1 MDASPT
7 VATLV
12 YRRRQH
18 LISLSEI
25 PDGHD
30 TSAAPRTIA
39 GYNVVSWSEAG
50 VNYWAVSDVSE
61 PELDAFAKAFRT
73 ASSG

>member
-1 MDASPT
+1 
-7 VATLV
+7 
-12 YRRRQH
+12 
-18 LISLSEI
+18 
-25 PDGHD
+25 
-30 TSAAPRTIA
+30 
-39 GYNVVSWSEAG
+39 

>member
-1 MDASPT
+1 
-7 VATLV
+7 
-12 YRRRQH
+12 
-18 LISLSEI
+18 
-25 PDGHD
+25 
-30 TSAAPRTIA
+30 
-39 GYNVVSWSEAG
+39 VVSWNEAG